1 MLIQFGWIERAS
13 ATVNVLAPSEKGGA
27 FMYEI
32 LIAESRLTKK
42 NFMIKSQR
50 FAHHCNRNK
59 WMKWAPPIPFPQ
71 KMC

>member
-42 NFMIKSQR
+42 KFYDQITTFCASLQS
-50 FAHHCNRNK
+50 
-59 WMKWAPPIPFPQ
+59 
-71 KMC
+71 